1 MNNIQSTVTY
11 IKQLLKIGTVI
22 PTSHPFI
29 QRRKLRKSPLKQP
42 HETMQSIQER
52 SFEDVEKE
60 REQPTWFLIMREHL
74 QNYGNIKSP

>member
-1 MNNIQSTVTY
+1 MNNIESTVTY
-11 IKQLLKIGTVI
+11 IKQLLKTA
-22 PTSHPFI
+22 SHPFI

-52 SFEDVEKE
+52 SFEDVERE
-60 REQPTWFLIMREHL
+60 REQPTWFLIMRDHL

>member
-22 PTSHPFI
+22 PNNHPFI
-29 QRRKLRKSPLKQP
+29 QRRKLRKSPLRQP
-42 HETMQSIQER
+42 LETMQAIQER